1 MATAEMAAIRK
12 RPRLHLRPIPFI
24 LVHLLCLSA
33 FFVEFDLAAIL
44 WCAALYYSRM
54 FFVTAGY
61 HRYFSH
67 RSFKT
72 SRIVQFVLAFLCM
85 TSAQKGVLWW
95 ASHHRDHHR
104 YSDTEDDPHSPLRRG
119 FWWSHVGWILNPQND
134 ATHYSRIGDL
144 KRYPELRWLNRCHWV
159 PPTSLGITI
168 FLLGGWKAL
177 IWGFFISTVLL
188 WHGSFTVNSLGHII
202 GRQRYSTADGSKNSL
217 VLALL
222 TLGEGWHNNHHRYQA
237 SVRQGFFWWEIDIT
251 YYILV
256 FFSWL
261 GLVWDLRQ
269 PPLKTLEVS

>member
-1 MATAEMAAIRK
+1 
-12 RPRLHLRPIPFI
+12 
-24 LVHLLCLSA
+24 
-33 FFVEFDLAAIL
+33 
-44 WCAALYYSRM
+44 
-54 FFVTAGY
+54 
-61 HRYFSH
+61 
-67 RSFKT
+67 
-72 SRIVQFVLAFLCM
+72 
-85 TSAQKGVLWW
+85 
-95 ASHHRDHHR
+95 
-104 YSDTEDDPHSPLRRG
+104 
-119 FWWSHVGWILNPQND
+119 
-134 ATHYSRIGDL
+134 
-144 KRYPELRWLNRCHWV
+144 LRWLNRCHWV